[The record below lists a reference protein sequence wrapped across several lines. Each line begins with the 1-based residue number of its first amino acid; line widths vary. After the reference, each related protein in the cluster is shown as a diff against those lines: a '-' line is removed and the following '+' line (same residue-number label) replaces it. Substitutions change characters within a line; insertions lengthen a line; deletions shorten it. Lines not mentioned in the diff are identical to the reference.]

1 MQRVVKGLLPV
12 LGNDSGHST
21 GGELHQVQH
30 GLQRSRAENFL
41 KGSEVGKRQ
50 REGVQDNSRAL
61 GCGCGIQMGMQG
73 RRRSGLGGIKM
84 ESSVLEKARMK
95 SFDPTSKWSQV
106 QASDFRAEVGRA
118 EVGSGQI

>member
-1 MQRVVKGLLPV
+1 MQREVKGLLPV

-50 REGVQDNSRAL
+50 REESRTTPGLWAVAVVYRW
-61 GCGCGIQMGMQG
+61 GC
-73 RRRSGLGGIKM
+73 RAGG
-84 ESSVLEKARMK
+84 EA
-95 SFDPTSKWSQV
+95 
-106 QASDFRAEVGRA
+106 G
-118 EVGSGQI
+118 